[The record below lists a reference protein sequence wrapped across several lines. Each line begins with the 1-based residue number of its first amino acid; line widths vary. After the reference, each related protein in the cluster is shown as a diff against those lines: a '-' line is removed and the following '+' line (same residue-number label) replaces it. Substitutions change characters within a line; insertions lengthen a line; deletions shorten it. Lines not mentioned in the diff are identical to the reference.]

1 MTADETRELAI
12 AIAWMALEHAYKQP
26 WDVLARRALEANG
39 PGLEELTLFGAMLFT
54 DLVRLARG
62 ELSSIHL
69 PDGLPRRG
77 ETRRDA
83 WELLL
88 RLASRVEPPRSKVEN
103 TPPVDLGAI
112 RAALWEVQSVYV
124 QSSARKR

>member
-12 AIAWMALEHAYKQP
+12 AIAWMALEHAYRQP
-26 WDVLARRALEANG
+26 WDVLAQRALEPSG
-39 PGLEELTLFGAMLFT
+39 PGLEELTLLGATLFT

-62 ELSSIHL
+62 EVSSIHL
-69 PDGLPRRG
+69 PDRLPRRG

-88 RLASRVEPPRSKVEN
+88 CLAPHVAPPRSAIRIGA
-103 TPPVDLGAI
+103 PMDFGAI
-112 RAALWEVQSVYV
+112 RAA
-124 QSSARKR
+124 R